1 MFTLTAPPRRLA
13 RLALI
18 VPLAALVVVACEHNL
33 GPTPGPLATITVT
46 PNPTLPI
53 GALQP
58 FTATGRDAKG
68 NLVAI
73 TPTWSIVAGGG
84 SINSSSGLFTAG
96 NVAGTFTLTVQA
108 TSGGISGRA
117 TVIVT
122 SPGGLATIMV
132 TPNPGGTVVNGTI
145 QYSAEGQDANGTV
158 IPIVPAATWSVV
170 SGGGTINSA
179 SGLFTAG
186 TTPGTF
192 FNTVRATSGGI
203 SGFATAVVTSS
214 TPPPPLLGS
223 AATYGILAGTT
234 VTCAG
239 APGAVNANVGV
250 SPGTTTTGF
259 PPCTISGST
268 NLGNAAAAT
277 AQSDLTTAY
286 DNLVARPCGTV
297 VTPADLGGRTLPP
310 GVYCVA
316 SSLAVTGTVTLN
328 GPANGVWVFQIGST
342 LTTGTN
348 AIIALSGGAQASNVW
363 WQVGSSATL
372 GTGTTFR
379 GNILAFTTITLA
391 GNGTMCGRALARNG
405 AVSLSAT
412 NNSITLPPTC
422 S

>member
-1 MFTLTAPPRRLA
+1 VFTLTAPPRRLA
-13 RLALI
+13 RLAVI
-18 VPLAALVVVACEHNL
+18 VPLAALLVVACEHNL

-58 FTATGRDAKG
+58 FVATGRDAKG

-84 SINSSSGLFTAG
+84 AINSSSGLFTAG

-122 SPGGLATIMV
+122 SPGGLATITV
-132 TPNPGGTVVNGTI
+132 TPNPGGTVVGGTI
-145 QYSAEGQDANGTV
+145 QYSAEGQDANGVV
-158 IPIVPAATWSVV
+158 IPISPAATWSVV
-170 SGGGTINSA
+170 SGGGTINSG

-186 TTPGTF
+186 TSTGTF

-203 SGFATAVVTSS
+203 SGFATAIVTS
-214 TPPPPLLGS
+214 TAPPSPLLGS

-234 VTCAG
+234 VTCVTG
-239 APGAVNANVGV
+239 GTINADIGI
-250 SPGTTTTGF
+250 SPGGALTGF
-259 PPCTISGST
+259 GPCTFTGT
-268 NLGNAAAAT
+268 ANLANAAAAT
-277 AQSDLTTAY
+277 AQNDLTTAY

-297 VTPADLGGRTLPP
+297 VTPADLGGRTLAP
-310 GVYCVA
+310 GVYCAA
-316 SSLAVTGTVTLN
+316 SSMAVTGTVTLD
-328 GPANGVWVFQIGST
+328 GPANGVWVFQMGST
-342 LTTGTN
+342 LTTGTGAN
-348 AIIALSGGAQASNVW
+348 IALSGGALARNVW

-379 GNILAFTTITLA
+379 GNILAFTSITLNDNA
-391 GNGTMCGRALARNG
+391 TMLGRALARNG
-405 AVSLSAT
+405 AVTLGT
-412 NNSITLPPTC
+412 NNTITLP
-422 S
+422 